1 MNPDLMYLYNMT
13 KLASKE
19 LNDLHKKI
27 TQSYKKKK
35 KTQKRKRNRKNK
47 TQKKRV

>member
-27 TQSYKKKK
+27 TQSYKKKN
-35 KTQKRKRNRKNK
+35 KTQKKRKGKKNK

>member
-19 LNDLHKKI
+19 LNDLHNKIRNKIKK
-27 TQSYKKKK
+27 
-35 KTQKRKRNRKNK
+35 KNK
-47 TQKKRV
+47 TQKKRKVKKNKTYKKRV

>member
-27 TQSYKKKK
+27 TKPNKKKN
-35 KTQKRKRNRKNK
+35 KTQKKRKVKKNK